1 MTSEGTPTSPIVRIL
16 GALIGGVGTYY
27 AAHWFNAWGLTDSV
41 IWALAG
47 GMAIAGFWFGPKIWD
62 VVIHFV

>member
-1 MTSEGTPTSPIVRIL
+1 MTSENRHTKPIVRVL
-16 GALIGGVGTYY
+16 GAAIGGAGTYY
-27 AAHWFNAWGLTDSV
+27 AAHWFNAWDLGDGV

-47 GMAIAGFWFGPKIWD
+47 AMAIAGFWFGPKIWD